1 MTEGT
6 NQLGTKILPRII
18 QDEMK
23 QAYLDYSMSVIVG
36 RALPDARDGLKPVHR
51 RVLFTMWETGLLHNK
66 PFKKSANVVGNCMA
80 RFHPHGDAAIYD
92 TMTRLAQDF
101 SLRYPLI
108 DGQGNWGSIDGDR
121 AAAMRYTECRLK
133 MLAEEMLEDIDKKTV
148 KFIPNF
154 DNSTT
159 EPILL
164 PSKIPNLLVN
174 GSSGIAVGM
183 ATNIPPHNLGEI
195 IDAVVMQIDNPKIS
209 INELMMSVQGP
220 DFPTGGIICGRE
232 GIKSAY
238 FTGRGKILVRAKTE
252 IKPEKSR
259 SDEIEVTTPK
269 ILFSLSSQEG
279 ISRK

>member
-1 MTEGT
+1 MTENQGS
-6 NQLGTKILPRII
+6 QLGTKIVPRII

-23 QAYLDYSMSVIVG
+23 KAYLDYSMSVIVG

-51 RVLFTMWETGLLHNK
+51 RVLYAMWESGLLHNK
-66 PFKKSANVVGNCMA
+66 PYRKSAYVCGQTMSK
-80 RFHPHGDAAIYD
+80 FHPHGDAAIYD

-133 MLAEEMLEDIDKKTV
+133 TIAEEMLEDIDKKTV

-154 DNSTT
+154 DNSTS

-195 IDAVVMQIDNPKIS
+195 IDAVVMQIDNPEIS
-209 INELMMSVQGP
+209 IGELMMSVQN
-220 DFPTGGIICGRE
+220 FIFHRRIIGGRE

-238 FTGRGKILVRAKTE
+238 FTGRGKILVRAKQ
-252 IKPEKSR
+252 R
-259 SDEIEVTTPK
+259 
-269 ILFSLSSQEG
+269 L
-279 ISRK
+279 SRKAEAT